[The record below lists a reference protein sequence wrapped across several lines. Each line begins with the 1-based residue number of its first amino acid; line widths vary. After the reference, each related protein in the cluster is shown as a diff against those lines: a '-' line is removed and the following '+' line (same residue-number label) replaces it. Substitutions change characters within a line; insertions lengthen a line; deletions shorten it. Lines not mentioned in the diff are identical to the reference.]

1 MNVKTVL
8 VVVAEIALLIAGFA
22 AVSYMVG
29 SMHEP
34 RRVPRS
40 MKELRDSCQYIKV
53 VVNSNGVPVKTVWFK
68 PKPIVR

>member
-53 VVNSNGVPVKTVWFK
+53 VYSNGVPVKMVWFK

>member
-53 VVNSNGVPVKTVWFK
+53 VYSNGKDTNCLCPLS
-68 PKPIVR
+68 

>member
-53 VVNSNGVPVKTVWFK
+53 VYSNGVPVKTVWFK